1 METLCRA
8 LASCQETHP
17 LLGPGV
23 AMEGSPWP
31 CVGLG
36 AAPSLQGDLGTPEDV
51 PAHVPSC
58 EEREFK
64 YGFLPLGRL

>member
-1 METLCRA
+1 
-8 LASCQETHP
+8 
-17 LLGPGV
+17 
-23 AMEGSPWP
+23 MEGSPWP